1 MKIDD
6 VELTLF
12 NWDNIPPTRYH
23 AGSRNTGGQSNLGL
37 LTIEALKARRVPI
50 HGIAFVGEAV
60 PDSEAIIAALSGA
73 KRLGRLPHL
82 DPLTPEAL
90 AAAFAANFDLTDFQ

>member
-23 AGSRNTGGQSNLGL
+23 AGSRNMGGSSNLGL
-37 LTIEALKARRVPI
+37 LTIKTDA
-50 HGIAFVGEAV
+50 GITGHAF
-60 PDSEAIIAALSGA
+60 
-73 KRLGRLPHL
+73 LGGRP
-82 DPLTPEAL
+82 TPPKPMPAPSS
-90 AAAFAANFDLTDFQ
+90 ASSSRS

>member
-23 AGSRNTGGQSNLGL
+23 AGSRNMGGSSNLGL
-37 LTIEALKARRVPI
+37 LTIKTDCGHHRP
-50 HGIAFVGEAV
+50 
-60 PDSEAIIAALSGA
+60 
-73 KRLGRLPHL
+73 RLPRRCDQPGRIRCRRA
-82 DPLTPEAL
+82 DPLPQAGC
-90 AAAFAANFDLTDFQ
+90 